1 MDRVNIKFYFD
12 NEFEIW
18 KEFDQSETEQGPM
31 VLSPPSTTSST
42 CLQSVQKLQ
51 ARISLIRGRVKC
63 RRKAVEQKK

>member
-18 KEFDQSETEQGPM
+18 KKFDQSETEQGPM

-42 CLQSVQKLQ
+42 CLQSVQKL
-51 ARISLIRGRVKC
+51 
-63 RRKAVEQKK
+63 